1 MATNSPTRPLP
12 PSEVRMNILDT
23 IGHTPLILLDHISA
37 SLPARIWV
45 KYEARNPGGSIK
57 DRAAKGYIE
66 AALASGILAPGGTV
80 VEATSGNL
88 GIGLAV
94 VCAKKGL
101 RLMLTMPASASME
114 RRALLK
120 GMGAELV
127 LTPAEQGMQGA
138 QEKAEELL
146 RSIPGAFRPDQF
158 SNPVGPRV
166 HYESTGLEIAEAC
179 RAEGFEPAAFLA
191 GVGSGATFV
200 GTSRRLKEVFPNV
213 FCAAVEPEESPVL
226 SQGRAAPH
234 GIQGIGA
241 NFVPAVFDRSVADD
255 ILTVSTEDAM
265 ETARQ
270 LMSREALSCGITSGA
285 NVCAAM
291 RLAARPEFA
300 GRDIVTLAPDTGERY
315 LSTALF
321 PKD

>member
-1 MATNSPTRPLP
+1 
-12 PSEVRMNILDT
+12 MNILDT
-23 IGHTPLILLDHISA
+23 IGHTPLILLDALSA
-37 SLPARIWV
+37 ELPARIWV
-45 KYEARNPGGSIK
+45 KNESRNPGGSIK
-57 DRAAKGYIE
+57 DRAARGYIE
-66 AALASGILAPGGTV
+66 AALASGALAPGGTV

-120 GMGAELV
+120 ALGAELV

-138 QEKAEELL
+138 LAKADELL
-146 RSIPGAFRPDQF
+146 ASIPGAFRPDQF
-158 SNPVGPRV
+158 SNPQGPRI
-166 HYESTGLEIAEAC
+166 HYETTGLEIVEDC
-179 RAEGFEPAAFLA
+179 RANGVTPAAFLA

-200 GTSRRLKEVFPNV
+200 GTSRRLKEAFPGI
-213 FCAAVEPEESPVL
+213 FCAAVEPEESPML
-226 SQGRAAPH
+226 SQGRAAAH

-241 NFVPAVFDRSVADD
+241 NFVPAVFDRTVADD

-265 ETARQ
+265 ATARL
-270 LMSREALSCGITSGA
+270 LMAKEALNCGITSGA

-300 GRDIVTLAPDTGERY
+300 GRDIVTIAPDTGERY